1 MNTESLDTEPLDKE
15 SLNIESLEINILKA
29 SEIKEGD
36 LVIVKMSN
44 EHKSKLN
51 KDDIKNLYQ
60 NISKMLKKEI
70 PIYFFPEGLNI
81 DIIKNAI
88 KNQSS
93 VQEQTNNQEYEEKN
107 N

>member
-1 MNTESLDTEPLDKE
+1 MNTE

-29 SEIKEGD
+29 SEIKDGD

-51 KDDIKNLYQ
+51 KEDIKNLYD

-81 DIIKNAI
+81 DIIKDAI
-88 KNQSS
+88 KNKVIKQ
-93 VQEQTNNQEYEEKN
+93 QEQNNN
-107 N
+107 